1 MELTYREMTIEDYEA
16 SISLWSKTE
25 GVVLNDGDSR
35 TAIANYLERNPRL
48 SFVCEEDGRLLGTIL
63 CGHDG
68 RRGFIYHA
76 AVNPEHRGFGI
87 GSKLVALSLERLQEA
102 GIMKCHLFVLADNE
116 IGNRFWNRS
125 GWKKRE
131 DIVTFTAK
139 T

>member
-48 SFVCEEDGRLLGTIL
+48 SFVCEASGRLLGTIL

-68 RRGFIYHA
+68 RRAFIYHA
-76 AVNPEHRGFGI
+76 AVNPEHRGVGI
-87 GSKLVALSLERLQEA
+87 GSKLVALSLERLQRA
-102 GIMKCHLFVLADNE
+102 GIMKCHLFALADNE

-125 GWKKRE
+125 GWQKRE